1 MLTDGNAV
9 TLQSM
14 PHTEGYSDYFSQS
27 GTHLSCSFLDKLPN
41 PERKKTYMH
50 PGQGQRGGKFSKITG
65 RCFLTVRA
73 KGMRSKDHGKQTAPS
88 IIWNNIEN
96 TTFSLNSKSCIQ
108 TDL

>member
-41 PERKKTYMH
+41 PERKKNIYAPW
-50 PGQGQRGGKFSKITG
+50 PGTKRRKVQQNNRKMLFDSKGK
-65 RCFLTVRA
+65 RDEV
-73 KGMRSKDHGKQTAPS
+73 KGP
-88 IIWNNIEN
+88 W
-96 TTFSLNSKSCIQ
+96 Q
-108 TDL
+108 TDCTKYYME